1 MNLEEF
7 MNHMRWWT
15 LRRISGVLHNFNSD
29 NERVWAIKGL
39 MWEMDRLERLFGK
52 PEEDDD
58 DDSGCSVDQGCGD

>member
-15 LRRISGVLHNFNSD
+15 LRRISVVLKSYYTD
-29 NERVWAIKGL
+29 NERLWAIKGL
-39 MWEMDRLERLFGK
+39 MEEMDWLERRFGK